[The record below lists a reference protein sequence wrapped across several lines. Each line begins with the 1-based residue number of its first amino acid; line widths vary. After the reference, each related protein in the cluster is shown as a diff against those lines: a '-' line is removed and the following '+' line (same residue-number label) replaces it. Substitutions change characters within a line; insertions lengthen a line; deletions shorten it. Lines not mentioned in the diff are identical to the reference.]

1 MKFFTAVAVLWM
13 ASTLAAQDPA
23 EQAQRLE
30 EKGDAT
36 GARQLL
42 QHAANAAATD
52 VGPLVA
58 YAEFLERYR
67 DPDTRTAYEKA
78 LTLLEGASNQARRAQ
93 VARRLVL
100 LDLLEGDRDA
110 ATRHLAVYRS
120 SGGRDFAS
128 SLPEPRGEPEEERQ
142 TIDIP
147 GPRRPFAR
155 MAAVN
160 SEIAPADLLPALAR
174 NVVTG
179 GYQAR
184 AGEALE
190 QTEYL
195 KLVIRYLSQAR
206 ELEKLAGQQKTIR
219 IETCESAQTA
229 DLLRVLGYRMR
240 GGCGGEVVLETVNPS
255 RAFLTVDSGFPLT
268 ELEQALR
275 TNRPFS
281 FAYPT
286 THIPVL
292 YGADYWLTAKDKES
306 GDFIDVF
313 LSDPALCRFYVAMNK
328 LSRSTANQLRQA
340 VPMPHLRVFAH
351 VLDFFGEMFEIRSG
365 RAEVPGGAGSAA
377 MWAELVGVPPSQG
390 AAFFERLIS
399 KDDGWMASYFDAL
412 ARLSG
417 PVQDY
422 LTEPQRMKRFY
433 LAIRGRVT
441 SPGPARP
448 VFRGSTDLMLLT
460 SRLRLDPDGR
470 PHVPGNLEVWKEFFV
485 AHPSGKLDVKLVRAA
500 PGWKDPDDLVEALF
514 GMCRRSIE
522 NEPLRSFLALSD
534 LDRWRA
540 KPLEP
545 ATVTRLV
552 RDYRGYSG
560 QYPIFA
566 EAPAPQDRTILQYL
580 DTAQSIDRIG
590 GYLLRADAAGTM
602 QALVGLWQIF
612 CRQGLIAPAD
622 ASSTLAGI
630 LSGFGKVR
638 NDRDVFEAGRAGVS
652 LLLKATHSPAGDNA
666 QDRFIALLA
675 GAGSASDTESRG
687 LIEQEMIRIFEAQH
701 LVPLNLLLDLADNLE
716 RIPGG
721 QKLNAALVNRLAT
734 RLSEIPMPRADL
746 TNAERS
752 SLSFGYWSD
761 RHIELER
768 KLNIRALVER
778 AGADSEKLSDVRGA
792 LAPLLRDT
800 LVGFSYLHYA
810 PPGAQLLLANPV
822 FVRSHDFFG
831 SQGAARTWRQ
841 TEMVATGWPVSAGG
855 RLLGSLS
862 GLAYM
867 LASAEQNFLVP
878 DREQALIWNDLVPQL
893 ILTAKIPRWWNVSP
907 AEIHWVGL
915 HMLFAE
921 SLLAESALD
930 IRRREQVT
938 GDLAGLADP
947 GRVQKVADLLAQ
959 GEVRAA
965 LDIVTPAELFF
976 LARQT
981 LARERDSGGFLAR
994 ELVRLQ
1000 RESPGRVNYQAV
1012 SRAFGVPKPTL
1023 ANSDQ
1028 PDLLYVR
1035 TFPTLMGYSSRI
1047 MAESWESPLL
1057 YWAALA
1063 DEIHVPPSQLNL
1075 LIPDWTRQV
1084 VERIYATHLED
1095 WPALLRSLR
1104 KVGAE
1109 LRLKWRNQTETD
1121 PRAAAE

>member
-1 MKFFTAVAVLWM
+1 MKLFTAVAVLWM
-13 ASTLAAQDPA
+13 ASTLAGQDLA
-23 EQAQRLE
+23 VQVQRLE
-30 EKGDAT
+30 ERGDAT
-36 GARQLL
+36 AARRLL
-42 QHAANAAATD
+42 ERATHSAANDASP
-52 VGPLVA
+52 VLA
-58 YAEFLERYR
+58 YAEFLERYS
-67 DPDTRTAYEKA
+67 DPDTRTTYEKA

-100 LDLLEGDRDA
+100 LDLIEGDRDA
-110 ATRHLAVYRS
+110 AAKHLAVYRS
-120 SGGRDFAS
+120 SGGRDLPAH
-128 SLPEPRGEPEEERQ
+128 LPEPRVEPDEERQ

-147 GPRRPFAR
+147 GPLRPFAR
-155 MAAVN
+155 MAGVN
-160 SEIAPADLLPALAR
+160 SEIAPALLLPALAR

-184 AGEALE
+184 AGETLE
-190 QTEYL
+190 ATEYL

-206 ELEKLAGQQKTIR
+206 ELQKLAGEQKTIR
-219 IETCESAQTA
+219 IETCDSAQTA

-281 FAYPT
+281 HAYPS
-286 THIPVL
+286 THLPVL
-292 YGADYWLTAKDKES
+292 YGADYWLTAKDKQS

-313 LSDPALCRFYVAMNK
+313 LSDPALCRFYVAMSK
-328 LSRSTANQLRQA
+328 LGRTTANELRKA
-340 VPMPHLRVFAH
+340 APMPRLKVFAH
-351 VLDFFGEMFEIRSG
+351 VLDFFGEMFEIRAG
-365 RAEVPGGAGSAA
+365 IAEVPGGARSAA
-377 MWAELVGVPPSQG
+377 MWAELVGVPPGQG
-390 AAFFERLIS
+390 AAFFERLLS
-399 KDDGWMASYFDAL
+399 KDDGWMASYFDSL

-422 LTEPQRMKRFY
+422 LTQPQRMKRFY
-433 LAIRGRVT
+433 MAIRGRVT

-470 PHVPGNLEVWKEFFV
+470 PHVPGALVVWKEFFTT
-485 AHPSGKLDVKLVRAA
+485 HPSGRLDVKLVRAA
-500 PGWKDPDDLVEALF
+500 PGWKEPDDVIEALF
-514 GMCRRSIE
+514 GLCRRSVE
-522 NEPLRSFLALSD
+522 DGPLKSFMALSD

-540 KPLEP
+540 KPLEA
-545 ATVTRLV
+545 ATVARLA
-552 RDYRGYSG
+552 RDYRGYG
-560 QYPIFA
+560 AQYPIFA
-566 EAPAPQDRTILQYL
+566 EAPSPQDRTIIQYL

-590 GYLLRADAAGTM
+590 GILVRTDAAGTM

-612 CRQGLIAPAD
+612 CRQGLIADGDAD
-622 ASSTLAGI
+622 STLAGI

-638 NDRDVFEAGRAGVS
+638 NDRDVFEAGRAGAG
-652 LLLKATHSPAGDNA
+652 LLLKATHSRSGDNA

-675 GAGSASDTESRG
+675 GAGSGNDAESHS
-687 LIEQEMIRIFEAQH
+687 LVEQEMIRIFEAQR
-701 LVPLNLLLDLADNLE
+701 LVPLNLLLDLADNLD

-721 QKLNAALVNRLAT
+721 EKLNVALVNRLAA
-734 RLSEIPMPRADL
+734 RLSEIPLPRADL
-746 TNAERS
+746 TNVERS

-761 RHIELER
+761 RHIEAER

-778 AGADSEKLSDVRGA
+778 AGADGEKLHDVCGA

-800 LVGFSYLHYA
+800 LVGFNYLHYA

-822 FVRSHDFFG
+822 FVRGHDFFG
-831 SQGAARTWRQ
+831 MVGAAQTWRR
-841 TEMVATGWPVSAGG
+841 TEVVASGWPSSAGG

-862 GLAYM
+862 GLPYM
-867 LASAEQNFLVP
+867 LAQAEQNFLVP
-878 DREQALIWNDLVPQL
+878 TREQALIWNDLVPQL
-893 ILTAKIPRWWNVSP
+893 ILTAKVPRWWNVSP
-907 AEIHWVGL
+907 AQIHWVGL
-915 HMLFAE
+915 HMRYAE
-921 SLLAESALD
+921 WLLAESALD
-930 IRRREQVT
+930 ARRREQVA
-938 GDLAGLADP
+938 GVLASLADP
-947 GRVQKVADLLAQ
+947 GRVQRVADLLAQ

-965 LDIVTPAELFF
+965 LESVTPAELFL

-981 LARERDSGGFLAR
+981 LAREPDAGGFLAR
-994 ELVRLQ
+994 ELVRVQ
-1000 RESPGRVNYQAV
+1000 RESPDRVNYQAI

-1023 ANSDQ
+1023 TNSYQ
-1028 PDLLYVR
+1028 PDLLFLR

-1063 DEIHVPPSQLNL
+1063 DEIHIPPSQLNV

-1084 VERIYATHLED
+1084 VEQILATHLED

-1109 LRLKWRNQTETD
+1109 LRLKWRSQMEPD
-1121 PRAAAE
+1121 PRAAIE